1 MGHTWPRKLG
11 AGETS
16 VEAATAVLVVSE
28 GLLGRGEAGNCSKD
42 TARSCSGEPG
52 SPGESLVGDVKK
64 EGGPP

>member
-1 MGHTWPRKLG
+1 M
-11 AGETS
+11 
-16 VEAATAVLVVSE
+16 EAATAVLVVSE